1 MLNKQQMLLFSKTG
15 GTDYLSHMDTRM
27 ALPATPDEKVDR
39 RVRRTRR
46 QLCEAMLALLVER
59 DYESITVQEITARAD
74 LNRATF
80 YHHFNHKDELL
91 AAALENRFDELVAS
105 FGKLPVGSALL
116 DDRTPELL
124 TFRHIAEHAEL
135 YKVLLGDRGM
145 GHVIHRIIDYI
156 ARFTEHKLLA
166 IHSPPMT
173 TTIPQPIMAYHVAGS
188 VFALIS
194 WWVANNLPYTP
205 EEMAEMAHSLCTH
218 GLTAALA
225 PESHHQAT
233 HKNSAEPQ
241 RAQ

>member
-1 MLNKQQMLLFSKTG
+1 MLNKQQMSIFFEIAG
-15 GTDYLSHMDTRM
+15 ADYFSHMNTRM
-27 ALPATPDEKVDR
+27 TPLANPDEKLDR

-59 DYESITVQEITARAD
+59 DYESITVQEITTRAD

-91 AAALENRFDELVAS
+91 AAALEDRFDELVAS
-105 FGKLPVGSALL
+105 FGELPVGSAML

-145 GHVIHRIIDYI
+145 GHVIYRIINYI

-166 IHSPPMT
+166 THSPHIT
-173 TTIPQPIMAYHVAGS
+173 TTIPQPIMAHHVAGS

-194 WWVANNLPYTP
+194 WWVANDLPYTP

-218 GLTAALA
+218 GLMAALA

-233 HKNSAEPQ
+233 HKNGAEPQ
-241 RAQ
+241 RA